1 MKSKEELFKILV
13 KQNNDYGKKGL
24 LPQNLPDELVKKLL
38 IEFEAIQD
46 EKMDVPASMLFLTI
60 LMLKGEVDMFNVPKA
75 SLSIAPEELMDSFS
89 NYGVA
94 IVIEDARR
102 QGKMSITKDS
112 IPTLE
117 NIFDSKRSISFEP

>member
-13 KQNNDYGKKGL
+13 KQKNDYGKKGL
-24 LPQNLPDELVKKLL
+24 LPQNLPYELVKKLL
-38 IEFEAIQD
+38 IEFEAIQN
-46 EKMDVPASMLFLTI
+46 EEMDIPASMLLITI
-60 LMLKGEVDMFNVPKA
+60 LMLKGEVDMLNVPKA
-75 SLSIAPEELMDSFS
+75 SLSIAPEELMDCFS